1 MVPFRLAQWI
11 TEGRPVVVYGDGTQS
26 RDFTYVDDIA
36 RGTIAGLRPLGY
48 EVVNLGSDRPVT
60 LLELIRLVEQLADK
74 KAVLRYL
81 PRHPADVTATWADIG
96 KARRLLDWEPQTD
109 LRSGVAALMAW
120 YLQQQSWAKDIPTL

>member
-1 MVPFRLAQWI
+1 VI
-11 TEGRPVVVYGDGTQS
+11 VYGDGTQS

-60 LLELIRLVEQLADK
+60 LIDLIELFENLLGK
-74 KAVLRYL
+74 KAVLSYL
-81 PRHPADVTATWADIG
+81 PPHPADVTATWADIG

-109 LRSGVAALMAW
+109 LLSGVGALVAW
-120 YLQQQSWAKDIPTL
+120 YRQQRSWAKAVATL